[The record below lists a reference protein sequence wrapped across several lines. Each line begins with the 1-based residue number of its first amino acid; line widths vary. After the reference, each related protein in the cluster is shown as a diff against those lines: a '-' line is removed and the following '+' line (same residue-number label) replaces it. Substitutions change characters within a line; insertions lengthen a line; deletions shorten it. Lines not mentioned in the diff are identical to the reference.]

1 MTPVSSATL
10 ALPVRPRRRRGGL
23 AEKIAPYSYIAP
35 FFVLFLAFGLGPL
48 IYTGWVSLHHWEP
61 LQIEHEFVGLQNYRV
76 MLEDPRFWQAV
87 RNTFAIFALSTIP
100 GLVLAL
106 ILASLLRKPRLR
118 MKTFWRMTLLVPNIT
133 PLVTVSLVFLRRS
146 SAVTT
151 ARSPGCC
158 SSYTCRPSPGTSIRS
173 PRNWSSP

>member
-106 ILASLLRKPRLR
+106 ILASLLRKPPPANEDILADDAARAEHHPAGDRESGVRVGLR
-118 MKTFWRMTLLVPNIT
+118 P
-133 PLVTVSLVFLRRS
+133 
-146 SAVTT
+146 
-151 ARSPGCC
+151 
-158 SSYTCRPSPGTSIRS
+158 
-173 PRNWSSP
+173 